1 MIIAID
7 GPSGSGK
14 STTAKLLAERLK
26 IMHMD
31 TGAMYR
37 AVTWGLLNEKINL
50 EQSKRLCSFLNEM
63 NILFNESNEVF
74 LNKKNI
80 SLEIRTKDITSK
92 VSLVSSNSEV
102 RSALVRIQRDMSKNI
117 DFVIEGRDIGTVVFP
132 DAEFKFYL
140 TADLNIRAER
150 RKNDLKKIGE
160 DFTVEEIKEQIEIRD
175 LKDSTRENSPLKKA
189 IDAIVIDTSSLTVN
203 EQIGK
208 IINIIKKNKEGTSKH
223 V

>member
-208 IINIIKKNKEGTSKH
+208 IINIIKNNK
-223 V
+223 